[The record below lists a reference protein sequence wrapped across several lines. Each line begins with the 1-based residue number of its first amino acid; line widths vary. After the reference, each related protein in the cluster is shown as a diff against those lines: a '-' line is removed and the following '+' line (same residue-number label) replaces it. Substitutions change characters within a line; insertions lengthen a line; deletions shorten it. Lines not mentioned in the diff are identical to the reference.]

1 MPVSMLRVS
10 LNTPVVRSIAA
21 VVVIAVVGAC
31 ETPDG
36 SRPAPATDTV
46 GASEQNDIIVLFDG
60 ESLDAWRGF
69 QRSDIPEGWTI
80 TDDGELH
87 FTSAEGD
94 INQGLITKETFSD
107 FDLRFEWR
115 IASGGN
121 SGVFFHVTEE
131 EDTIWKTGPEYQLVD
146 NADHADGANPKTA
159 AAANYGLHGPD
170 QDYARPAG
178 EYNEGRIVVHDG
190 HVEHY
195 LNGHMVVEYE
205 LGSEEWTALV
215 AESPF
220 EAHSHYGRT
229 NGGHIALQ
237 EGGPVWFRNIT
248 IQQLSDDGS
257 HADGHAHAHAAE
269 GEGEMLL
276 PIMQKL
282 GSDMLSI
289 THALMTDDDVRV
301 AASAAAIADH
311 VPIASSEL
319 ERIQNVLGDE
329 MAEFERLDEEVHMA
343 SMRLHEA
350 AEDGRTEEVLRL
362 LNEVQQGC
370 ISCHAQFRERLR
382 TNPAP

>member
-121 SGVFFHVTEE
+121 SGVFSHVTQEA
-131 EDTIWKTGPEYQLVD
+131 DTTRTLGPEYQLVAT
-146 NADHADGANPKTA
+146 ADHADGANPNTA

-170 QDYARPAG
+170 QVYARPAG
-178 EYNEGRIVVHDG
+178 EYNAGRIVVHDG

-205 LGSEEWTALV
+205 
-215 AESPF
+215 
-220 EAHSHYGRT
+220 
-229 NGGHIALQ
+229 
-237 EGGPVWFRNIT
+237 
-248 IQQLSDDGS
+248 
-257 HADGHAHAHAAE
+257 
-269 GEGEMLL
+269 
-276 PIMQKL
+276 
-282 GSDMLSI
+282 
-289 THALMTDDDVRV
+289 
-301 AASAAAIADH
+301 
-311 VPIASSEL
+311 
-319 ERIQNVLGDE
+319 
-329 MAEFERLDEEVHMA
+329 
-343 SMRLHEA
+343 
-350 AEDGRTEEVLRL
+350 
-362 LNEVQQGC
+362 
-370 ISCHAQFRERLR
+370 
-382 TNPAP
+382 